1 LHTKCWRLDV
11 KHVVSCIFPHST
23 CRHVLSPVKYMRVDQ
38 APREPERAVSD
49 HPEGVIRLHG
59 TIRLSADG
67 LAKVLGDLE
76 ARVMRVVWTMDEAA
90 TARLIHEVV
99 ARDHRV
105 AIHTVI
111 TVLNKLVEKGLLRR
125 EKYDDLLHFSARI
138 SEGEFRVTTA
148 RRVVE
153 GILSFGPDAVT
164 ASFVDVLA
172 EADPAQL
179 TRLAELVRRR
189 LEEERGR

>member
-1 LHTKCWRLDV
+1 MSNPTD
-11 KHVVSCIFPHST
+11 
-23 CRHVLSPVKYMRVDQ
+23 
-38 APREPERAVSD
+38 
-49 HPEGVIRLHG
+49 GVIRLHD
-59 TIRLSADG
+59 TVRLSADG

-76 ARVMRVVWTMDEAA
+76 ARVMRVIWAMNQPAP
-90 TARLIHEVV
+90 ARAVHAEVAQEHGV
-99 ARDHRV
+99 AL
-105 AIHTVI
+105 HTVI

-125 EKYDDLLHFSARI
+125 DRQDDLLHFSARI
-138 SEGEFRVTTA
+138 SEADFRAATA

-172 EADPAQL
+172 EANPEQL

-189 LEEERGR
+189 LEEERDG